1 MSIKYNAVRI
11 WAMFAAMFTSATPAM
26 LTVSSQ
32 RSRRGATFIE
42 YALLAGIALVL
53 FFVFRTGL
61 SGIFDTL
68 LQSIRDALG

>member
-11 WAMFAAMFTSATPAM
+11 WTMFVAMFSTATPAM
-26 LTVSSQ
+26 LTVTPQ
-32 RSRRGATFIE
+32 RARRGATFIE

-61 SGIFDTL
+61 SGIFDSL